1 MNVSEAWPNLI
12 LVFAL
17 GSYLVGLAAIVWGFY
32 IAYLLTRALRKYL
45 RT

>member
-1 MNVSEAWPNLI
+1 MEVHAGFAI
-12 LVFAL
+12 LGLLLYAVVLAL
-17 GSYLVGLAAIVWGFY
+17 IVWVFY

>member
-1 MNVSEAWPNLI
+1 MEVHAAFALFG
-12 LVFAL
+12 LVFYAVVVAL
-17 GSYLVGLAAIVWGFY
+17 VVWSFY